1 MNGLVLREDAGA
13 VAVLTLNRPE
23 KLNALS
29 PELFVE
35 LRTHIDAIASA
46 GDTVRVVV
54 VKGAG
59 RSFCA
64 GADMAAL
71 KAGVVTDDPEFRS
84 HTIQRLGEL
93 RQAVI
98 AAVHGTCYTG
108 GMELALAADIV
119 VASQDAR
126 FRDTHA
132 ALGILPRWGLSA
144 RLPRRV
150 GLAAARRISLSGDV
164 VEAEEALRIG
174 LCDYVAS
181 PAELISFTM
190 ALAARIAAQ
199 ATTGAIKH
207 LYERATEMPLD
218 AALDYERS
226 YTKPGGRPAG
236 KG

>member
-1 MNGLVLREDAGA
+1 VSGLVLREDAGA
-13 VAVLTLNRPE
+13 VAVLTLNRPD

-35 LRTHIDAIASA
+35 LRSHIDAIAGA
-46 GDTVRVVV
+46 GDAVRVVV
-54 VKGAG
+54 IRGAG

-64 GADMAAL
+64 GADMVAL
-71 KAGVVTDDPEFRS
+71 KAGVVTEDPEFRS

-93 RQAVI
+93 PQAVI
-98 AAVHGTCYTG
+98 AAVHGNCYTG
-108 GMELALAADIV
+108 GMELALAADII
-119 VASQDAR
+119 VAARDAR

-150 GLAAARRISLSGDV
+150 GRAAALRISLSGDV

-174 LCDYVAS
+174 LCDYVAA
-181 PAELISFTM
+181 PAEHISFTM
-190 ALAARIAAQ
+190 GLAARIAAH

-207 LYERATEMPLD
+207 LYDRALEMPLD
-218 AALDYERS
+218 AALDCERR

-236 KG
+236 KE